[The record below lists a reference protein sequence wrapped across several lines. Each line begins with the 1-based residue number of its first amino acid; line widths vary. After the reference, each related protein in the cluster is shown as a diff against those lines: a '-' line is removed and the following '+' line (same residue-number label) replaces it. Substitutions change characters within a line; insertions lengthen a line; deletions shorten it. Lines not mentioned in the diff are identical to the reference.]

1 MNSSKQAN
9 TALITGAS
17 SGIGATYAERLA
29 RRGHDLVLVA
39 RDRPRLEALALRLR
53 QETGV
58 RVETV
63 IADLTQGEDLAAVET
78 QLRGD
83 ERIALLVNNA
93 GVAVNGPLLASDP
106 DKLVAMIQL
115 NSVAATRLALAAAE
129 AFAAQGH
136 GAIVNIGSVTS
147 LLPERFNGV
156 YAATKAYLLTL
167 SQALAQ
173 ELAPRGV
180 RVQAVLPGVTRTPI
194 WEHSGMSAESLPP
207 EMVMDVGDMVDA
219 ALAGLDLGETVTI
232 PSLPDAADWNAYTAQ
247 RLALGPN
254 LSLSQPA
261 ARYRNAVVS

>member
-1 MNSSKQAN
+1 MSTQTAN
-9 TALITGAS
+9 TALVTGAS

-39 RDRPRLEALALRLR
+39 RDLSRLEALAGQLSLKH
-53 QETGV
+53 GV
-58 RVETV
+58 RVEIV
-63 IADLTQGEDLAAVET
+63 VADLNQREDLAAVET

-83 ERIALLVNNA
+83 ERISMLINNA
-93 GVAVNGPLLASDP
+93 GVAVNGPLLEADP
-106 DKLVAMIQL
+106 AKLEAMIQL
-115 NSVAATRLALAAAE
+115 NSVVATRLALAAAE

-136 GAIVNIGSVTS
+136 GTIVNMGSVTS

-167 SQALAQ
+167 SQSLAQ

-194 WEHSGMSAESLPP
+194 WEHSGMAAESLPA
-207 EMVMDVGDMVDA
+207 EMIMEVGDMVDA
-219 ALAGLDLGETVTI
+219 ALAGLDQGETVTI
-232 PSLPDAADWNAYTAQ
+232 PSLPDAAEWDAYTAQ

-254 LSLSQPA
+254 LSHSRPA
-261 ARYRNAVVS
+261 ARYGIAVVS

>member
-1 MNSSKQAN
+1 MTTSKISG
-9 TALITGAS
+9 TVLITGAS

-29 RRGHDLVLVA
+29 RRGHDLILVA
-39 RDRPRLEALALRLR
+39 RDRARLEALAQRLR
-53 QETGV
+53 DEAGV
-58 RVETV
+58 NVEIV
-63 IADLTQGEDLAAVET
+63 VADLNRREDLAAVET

-83 ERIALLVNNA
+83 ERIGLLINNA
-93 GVAVNGPLLASDP
+93 GVAVNGPLLEADP
-106 DKLVAMIQL
+106 AKLEAMIQL

-136 GAIVNIGSVTS
+136 GTIVNMGSVTS

-180 RVQAVLPGVTRTPI
+180 HVQAVLPGATRTPI
-194 WEHSGMSAESLPP
+194 WDQPGTSAESLPP
-207 EMVMDVGDMVDA
+207 EMVMEAGDMVDA
-219 ALAGLDLGETVTI
+219 ALAGLDQGEIVTI
-232 PSLPDAADWNAYTAQ
+232 PSLPDAANWAAYDAR
-247 RLALGPN
+247 RLAMAPH

-261 ARYRNAVVS
+261 ARYRNAVLS

>member
-1 MNSSKQAN
+1 MNTQTAN
-9 TALITGAS
+9 TALVTGAS

-39 RDRPRLEALALRLR
+39 RDRERLETLARRLR
-53 QETGV
+53 REHGV
-58 RVETV
+58 RVEIV
-63 IADLTQGEDLAAVET
+63 VADLNQREDLAAVET

-83 ERIALLVNNA
+83 ERIGLLINNA
-93 GVAVNGPLLASDP
+93 GVAVNGPLLEADP
-106 DKLVAMIQL
+106 AKLDAMIQL

-156 YAATKAYLLTL
+156 YAATKAYMLTL
-167 SQALAQ
+167 SQSLAQ

-207 EMVMDVGDMVDA
+207 EMIMEVGDMVDA
-219 ALAGLDLGETVTI
+219 ALAGLDQGEIVTI
-232 PSLPDAADWNAYTAQ
+232 PSLPDAGAWETYNAQ
-247 RLALGPN
+247 RFAMAPH
-254 LSLSQPA
+254 LSLQHPA
-261 ARYRNAVVS
+261 ARYGVTHA

>member
-1 MNSSKQAN
+1 MNIPKISGA
-9 TALITGAS
+9 ALITGAS

-39 RDRPRLEALALRLR
+39 RDRPRLEALAQRLR
-53 QETGV
+53 RETGV
-58 RVETV
+58 QVEIV
-63 IADLTQGEDLAAVET
+63 VADLNRREDLAAVET

-83 ERIALLVNNA
+83 ERIGLLVNNA
-93 GVAVNGPLLASDP
+93 GVAVNGPLLEADTG
-106 DKLVAMIQL
+106 KLEAMIQL

-194 WEHSGMSAESLPP
+194 WEHSGLPAGAIPP
-207 EMVMDVGDMVDA
+207 EMVMEAGDMVDA
-219 ALAGLDLGETVTI
+219 ALAGLDQGETVTI
-232 PSLPDAADWNAYTAQ
+232 PSLPDAADWDAYTAQ
-247 RLALGPN
+247 RLALGPH
-254 LSLSQPA
+254 LSHARPA
-261 ARYRNAVVS
+261 ARYGITVTS

>member
-1 MNSSKQAN
+1 MNIQTAN

-29 RRGHDLVLVA
+29 QRGHDLILVA
-39 RDRPRLEALALRLR
+39 RDRTRLEALAQRLR

-58 RVETV
+58 QVETV
-63 IADLTQGEDLAAVET
+63 IADLTQREDLAAVET

-83 ERIALLVNNA
+83 ERISLLINNA
-93 GVAVNGPLLASDP
+93 GVAVTGPLLAADTG
-106 DKLVAMIQL
+106 KLEAMIQL

-136 GAIVNIGSVTS
+136 GAIVSIGSVTS

-167 SQALAQ
+167 SQALAE

-194 WEHSGMSAESLPP
+194 WEHSGLSADSLPP

-219 ALAGLDLGETVTI
+219 ALAGLDQGEIVTI
-232 PSLPDAADWNAYTAQ
+232 PSLPDAADWNAYDAR
-247 RLALGPN
+247 RLALGPH
-254 LSLSQPA
+254 LSLSRPA
-261 ARYRNAVVS
+261 ARYRNAVLS

>member
-1 MNSSKQAN
+1 MTTSKISGA
-9 TALITGAS
+9 ALITGAS

-29 RRGHDLVLVA
+29 RRGHDLILVA
-39 RDRPRLEALALRLR
+39 RDRTRLEALAQRLR
-53 QETGV
+53 EETGV
-58 RVETV
+58 NVETV
-63 IADLTQGEDLAAVET
+63 IADLNRREDLAAVET

-83 ERIALLVNNA
+83 ERIGLLINNA
-93 GVAVNGPLLASDP
+93 GVAVNGPLLAADP
-106 DKLVAMIQL
+106 AKLEAMIQL

-136 GAIVNIGSVTS
+136 GAIVSIGSVTS

-180 RVQAVLPGVTRTPI
+180 RVQAVLPGATRTPI
-194 WEHSGMSAESLPP
+194 WDQPGASAESLPP
-207 EMVMDVGDMVDA
+207 EMVMEAGDMVDA
-219 ALAGLDLGETVTI
+219 ALAGLDQGEIVTI
-232 PSLPDAADWNAYTAQ
+232 PSLPDAANWAAYDAQ
-247 RLALGPN
+247 RLAMAPH

-261 ARYRNAVVS
+261 ARYRNAVLS

>member
-1 MNSSKQAN
+1 MNTPKISG

-39 RDRPRLEALALRLR
+39 RDRPRLEALAERLR
-53 QETGV
+53 REAGV
-58 RVETV
+58 QVEIV
-63 IADLTQGEDLAAVET
+63 VADLNQREDLAAVET

-83 ERIALLVNNA
+83 ERLGLLINNA
-93 GVAVNGPLLASDP
+93 GVAVNGPLLEADP
-106 DKLVAMIQL
+106 ARLESMIQL

-167 SQALAQ
+167 SQSLAQ

-207 EMVMDVGDMVDA
+207 EMVMEVGEMVDA
-219 ALAGLDLGETVTI
+219 ALAGLDQGESVTI
-232 PSLPDAADWNAYTAQ
+232 PSLPDAGAWDAYTAQ
-247 RLALGPN
+247 RLALGPY
-254 LSLSQPA
+254 LSLQHPA
-261 ARYRNAVVS
+261 ARYGITIAS